1 MTIVFAMGALT
12 ILGIIL
18 AVTVLE
24 RPQPAHNGTLP
35 AYNVSAENASTDQC
49 RLDRISDNDQ
59 RVIIHNN
66 KL

>member
-1 MTIVFAMGALT
+1 MTIVFAIGALNV
-12 ILGIIL
+12 LGVIL

-35 AYNVSAENASTDQC
+35 ANNVSAENASTDQC
-49 RLDRISDNDQ
+49 RLATSDNDQ

-66 KL
+66 QL

>member
-12 ILGIIL
+12 VLGVIL

-35 AYNVSAENASTDQC
+35 ANNVSAENASTDQC
-49 RLDRISDNDQ
+49 RLATSDNA
-59 RVIIHNN
+59 
-66 KL
+66 